1 MRITQEAISKLT
13 WASHLSADLNSA
25 QSKKTRNSP
34 TISRLFLNRRIQ
46 ICSKSARRC
55 QPTYGLLSI
64 LSCFFF
70 VLLAAP
76 ALAMAADV
84 GGGVGSGYS
93 PGTAGITLPSLSLSF
108 VNGQKPADLVSVLRI
123 VLMLTVLTLAPAIL
137 IMMTSF
143 TRIVV
148 VLSFLRQALGTQQM
162 PPNQLIVGLSLFLSF
177 FVMAPTFKE
186 INSGSIEPYL
196 NEKINQQMAYEKA
209 EAPLRAFMF
218 NQTREKDLEL
228 FLSLSKEAKPKNK
241 SEVPTYTLVPAFVIS
256 ELKTAFQIGF
266 MLYLPFLVLDMVVAS
281 VLMAMGMMMLPPAV
295 ISLPFKLLLF
305 VLVDGWELVIGSLIK
320 SFG

>member
-1 MRITQEAISKLT
+1 MTGTLTKRSAILIAVT
-13 WASHLSADLNSA
+13 AAAMLASWSA
-25 QSKKTRNSP
+25 
-34 TISRLFLNRRIQ
+34 F
-46 ICSKSARRC
+46 
-55 QPTYGLLSI
+55 
-64 LSCFFF
+64 
-70 VLLAAP
+70 
-76 ALAMAADV
+76 ADSS
-84 GGGVGSGYS
+84 GGGAYV
-93 PGTAGITLPSLSLSF
+93 PGTSGITLPSLSLSF
-108 VNGQKPADLVSVLRI
+108 VNSQKPQDMVSVLRI
-123 VLMLTVLTLAPAIL
+123 VMMLTVLTLAPAIL
-137 IMMTSF
+137 IMCTSF

-177 FVMAPTFKE
+177 FVMAPTFKA
-186 INSGSIEPYL
+186 ISTNGIEPFL
-196 NEKINQQMAYEKA
+196 NEKINQQ
-209 EAPLRAFMF
+209 EAMDRIEGPLREFMF

-228 FLSLSKEAKPKNK
+228 FLSLSKEAKPQTRA
-241 SEVPTYTLVPAFVIS
+241 EVPTYVLIPSFVIS

-305 VLVDGWELVIGSLIK
+305 VLVDGWDLVVGSLVK